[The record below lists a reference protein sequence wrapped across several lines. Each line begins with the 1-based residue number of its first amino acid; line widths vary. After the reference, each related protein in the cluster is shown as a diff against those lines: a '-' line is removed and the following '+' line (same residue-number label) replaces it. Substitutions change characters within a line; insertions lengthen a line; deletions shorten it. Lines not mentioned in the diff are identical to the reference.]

1 MLPVENHGVLQVVRK
16 APEITTEMPCYLS
29 KEAAEEV
36 MAFHASLKQYAPTPL
51 ADLSSLAK
59 ELGVKAICVKDESP
73 RFGLKA
79 FKGLGG
85 SYAVFRVVCR
95 ELGLDPRHTTMADL
109 KKEAY
114 REQVSKMVFVT
125 ATDGNHGK
133 GISWAAGLLGCES
146 HVYMPRGSVEVR
158 AQAIRDAG
166 TAKVTITDMAYD
178 DTVRFVADLAE
189 KNGWYLMQ
197 DTSKDELD
205 EVPRWIVQGYL
216 TMVYEALDQMKAL
229 GYSRP
234 THVFLQA
241 GVGSMAGGVAG
252 ALACTF
258 GEEKPVIGIVEPHE
272 VACIFES
279 ARQNDGTTHPSV
291 GSEETMMA
299 GLNCAEPCETVW
311 PLLRDLCEGYITCPD
326 EVTAF
331 GMRLLAYPK
340 GSDAPIVSGESGA
353 VTTGLAA
360 MILGDPTYAELK
372 EKLGLDENSVI
383 LTFSTEGDTDPEN
396 YKKIV
401 ENN

>member
-1 MLPVENHGVLQVVRK
+1 MLPMKTYGGLQVIAKKITAEDLPAYLDKDAAKEVRNFHSS
-16 APEITTEMPCYLS
+16 M
-29 KEAAEEV
+29 KE
-36 MAFHASLKQYAPTPL
+36 YAPT
-51 ADLSSLAK
+51 DLK
-59 ELGVKAICVKDESP
+59 ELSCLSRELGIRSLCVKDEST

-95 ELGLDPRHTTMADL
+95 ELGLDPFTVTMDDL
-109 KKEAY
+109 KKEEYADA
-114 REQVSKMVFVT
+114 VSKMVFVT

-146 HVYMPRGSVEVR
+146 HVYMPKGSVEVR

-166 TAKVTITDMAYD
+166 TAEVIITDMSYD

-197 DTSKDELD
+197 DTSKDETD
-205 EVPRWIVQGYL
+205 EVPKWIVQGYL
-216 TMVYEALDQMKAL
+216 TMVGEALEQMKEQ
-229 GYSRP
+229 GYDRP

-241 GVGSMAGGVAG
+241 GVGSMAGAVAG
-252 ALACTF
+252 ALACAF
-258 GEEKPVIGIVEPHE
+258 GEEKPIIAIVEPTE

-279 ARQNDGTTHPSV
+279 ARIDDGCAHPST
-291 GSEETMMA
+291 GTEETMMA

-311 PLLRDLCEGYITCPD
+311 PVLRDLCEFYITCPD
-326 EVTAF
+326 DVTAY
-331 GMRLLAYPK
+331 GMRLLAHAK
-340 GSDAPIVSGESGA
+340 GDDAPIVSGESGA

-360 MILGDPTYAELK
+360 MIAGDPTYGELK
-372 EKLGLDENSVI
+372 EMMGIDEHSVI

-396 YKKIV
+396 YKKITK
-401 ENN
+401 

>member
-1 MLPVENHGVLQVVRK
+1 MLPVQTYGLLRVIRK
-16 APEITTEMPCYLS
+16 ESATVGEIPAYLS
-29 KEAAEEV
+29 KEAAKEV
-36 MAFHASLKQYAPTPL
+36 RCFHSSLEQYTPTPL
-51 ADLSSLAK
+51 VELSALAK

-95 ELGLDPRHTTMADL
+95 ELGLDPKTATMADL
-109 KKEAY
+109 KKEEYKEKVA
-114 REQVSKMVFVT
+114 KMVFAT

-146 HVYMPRGSVEVR
+146 HVYMPKGSVEFR

-166 TAKVTITDMAYD
+166 TAEVTITDMSYD

-189 KNGWYLMQ
+189 KNRWYLMQ
-197 DTSKDELD
+197 DTSKDETD
-205 EVPRWIVQGYL
+205 DVPCWIVQGYL
-216 TMVYEALDQMKAL
+216 TMVYEALEQMAAL
-229 GYSRP
+229 GYDRP

-241 GVGSMAGGVAG
+241 GVGSMAGSVAG
-252 ALACTF
+252 ALACTY
-258 GEEKPVIGIVEPHE
+258 GKEKPIIGIVEPQE

-279 ARQNDGTTHPSV
+279 ARRNDGRAHPSN

-299 GLNCAEPCETVW
+299 GLNCAEPCELIW
-311 PLLRDLCEGYITCPD
+311 PVLRDFCEFYFACPD
-326 EVTAF
+326 SVTAY
-331 GMRLLAYPK
+331 GMRLLAHPQ
-340 GSDAPIVSGESGA
+340 GDDSPVISGESGA
-353 VTTGLAA
+353 VTTGLAS
-360 MILGDPTYAELK
+360 MILADPTCADLK
-372 EKLGLDENSVI
+372 NALNLNESSVI

-401 ENN
+401 E